1 MTRLRFRLSG
11 SQNLLGCPIY
21 LPCWHSVSDVSILIQ
36 YYNKAIGVD
45 SILISYS
52 ATRPAVSFSQT
63 PSTTTIRK
71 GSPLMDRKIDETT
84 TSLTTSFAKQA
95 GMPLE
100 SDFTWVF

>member
-1 MTRLRFRLSG
+1 MHEFNG
-11 SQNLLGCPIY
+11 
-21 LPCWHSVSDVSILIQ
+21 VSILSRC
-36 YYNKAIGVD
+36 YNKAIGVD

-63 PSTTTIRK
+63 PSTATIRK
-71 GSPLMDRKIDETT
+71 GSPLMDRKIDEATT
-84 TSLTTSFAKQA
+84 GLTTSFAKQA